1 MEKSNKM
8 EEKQQKINSKNFSPI
23 GIDFSL
29 VTKE

>member
-8 EEKQQKINSKNFSPI
+8 GEKEEKINYRNLSPV